1 MKTMQ
6 LNLTEDEAL
15 VLFELLSR
23 FSEDSILGIEDQ
35 AEQRV
40 LWNLQAILEQALPE
54 SFQQNY
60 QRELA
65 ATRDRLRDE
74 PGLTNANQ
82 EQQKGRLA
90 LWLEPDQIRFLAN
103 EWRKIPKEAPE
114 VVQKQWGEVA
124 FRSMAALHKAGL
136 HYDPEFPQSG
146 EAYQVKK

>member
-23 FSEDSILGIEDQ
+23 FSEDSIFGIEDQ
-35 AEQRV
+35 AEMRA
-40 LWNLQAILEQALPE
+40 LWNLQAVLEQALTEP
-54 SFQQNY
+54 FLQNY
-60 QRELA
+60 QTLLA
-65 ATRDRLRDE
+65 AARDRLRDDSKGTSAE
-74 PGLTNANQ
+74 LEQ
-82 EQQKGRLA
+82 EKGRLGV
-90 LWLEPDQIRFLAN
+90 WLEPDQIRFLAN

-146 EAYQVKK
+146 EAYQVEK